1 MRVLIT
7 GGAGFLGR
15 ALAKRARAAGHEVT
29 TTDLTRGDVLCDLAD
44 AAEVWAMVT
53 KAAPEVVVHLAAVLT
68 DVAQAN
74 PVRAAQINATGTA
87 AVFDAAMRAKVKR
100 IVYASSIAAVG
111 PCPEGSGDDAALN
124 PATVYGVTKAFGEQ
138 LARALSDVPEAPAF
152 VALRFGWI
160 YGAGRDRGW
169 RVAQEVIER
178 FARGDVEV
186 PYPDF
191 KDAMD
196 WTYVDD
202 AVEVLMRAIDHPLE
216 GAFNVFNVVGDRRRL
231 ADAVAHLKR
240 HFPETRA
247 KPTAAATP
255 AAGWGLRNDRL
266 EAALG
271 YAPET
276 RLEDGIDRMLG
287 LRR

>member
-29 TTDLTRGDVLCDLAD
+29 ATDLKRGDVLCDLAD
-44 AAEVWAMVT
+44 TAEVWAMVT
-53 KAAPEVVVHLAAVLT
+53 KAAPEVVVHLAAILT
-68 DVAQAN
+68 DASQAN
-74 PVRAAQINATGTA
+74 PVRAAQINAAGTA
-87 AVFDAAMRAKVKR
+87 AVFDSAMRAKAKR

-111 PCPEGSGDDAALN
+111 PCAEGSGDDVALN
-124 PATVYGVTKAFGEQ
+124 PGTVYGVTKAFGEQ
-138 LARALSDVPEAPAF
+138 LARILSGLPDAPAF
-152 VALRFGWI
+152 LALRFGWI

-169 RVAQEVIER
+169 RPGQEVIER

-191 KDAMD
+191 KEAMD

-202 AVEVLMRAIDHPLE
+202 AVEVLMRAIDHPLS
-216 GAFNVFNVVGDRRRL
+216 GAFNVFNAVGDRRML
-231 ADAVAHLKR
+231 ADAVAHLRR
-240 HFPETRA
+240 HFPEARA
-247 KPTAAATP
+247 KSYPAPAP
-255 AAGWGLRNDRL
+255 AADSGLRNDRL

-276 RLEDGIDRMLG
+276 PLEEGIDRMLG